1 MHETTGPSTP
11 STASRALSHHA
22 ERRSRRTIGPRIR
35 SLGWESLTAKE
46 QEVARLVARGS
57 TNPEIG
63 RRLFITVNTVK
74 SHVDH
79 IYTKLHVTSRAEVGA
94 LVTRLERSSGS
105 QDTIRLRTP
114 TKRTSAGEPHNEH
127 FRMRFAQLD

>member
-1 MHETTGPSTP
+1 M
-11 STASRALSHHA
+11 
-22 ERRSRRTIGPRIR
+22 
-35 SLGWESLTAKE
+35 
-46 QEVARLVARGS
+46 ARLIARGS

-74 SHVDH
+74 THVDH

-94 LVTRLERSSGS
+94 LVTRLERSGDS
-105 QDTIRLRTP
+105 QDTNRFNTR

-127 FRMRFAQLD
+127 FRMRFAQRD